1 MGWIRSYT
9 RGQSTSLAVP
19 HSAGRAFNQD
29 NKIPIQQCMM
39 LTHTKLYRD
48 CIVFPYLFI
57 RQTTAEE
64 MEGYGL
70 KRG

>member
-1 MGWIRSYT
+1 MYD
-9 RGQSTSLAVP
+9 V
-19 HSAGRAFNQD
+19 
-29 NKIPIQQCMM
+29 

-48 CIVFPYLFI
+48 CIVFTYLFI